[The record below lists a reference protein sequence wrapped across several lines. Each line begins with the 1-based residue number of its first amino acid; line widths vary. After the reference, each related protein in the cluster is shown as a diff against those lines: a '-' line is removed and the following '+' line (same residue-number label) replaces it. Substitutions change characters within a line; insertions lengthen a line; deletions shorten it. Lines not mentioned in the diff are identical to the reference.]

1 MNAAVIR
8 EVFRGVVCQHC
19 GKPVRL
25 SASLLRRE
33 TTIKEED
40 DASLELCS
48 RVFPARCHACYEE
61 AIYAMDQVANFL
73 EGD

>member
-8 EVFRGVVCQHC
+8 EEFRGVMCRHC

-40 DASLELCS
+40 EASLELCS
-48 RVFPARCHACYEE
+48 RVFPARCHVCYEE
-61 AIYAMDQVANFL
+61 GIYAMDQVVDFL
-73 EGD
+73 ERD